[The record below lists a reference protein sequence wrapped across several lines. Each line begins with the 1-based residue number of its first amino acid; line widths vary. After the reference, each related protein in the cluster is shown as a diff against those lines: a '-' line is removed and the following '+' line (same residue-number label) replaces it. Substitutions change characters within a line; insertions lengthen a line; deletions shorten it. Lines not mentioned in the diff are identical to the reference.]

1 MSDTTDVD
9 FSTIMAEAAAEAP
22 AEAQVATTPVE
33 EPAAAHVEPED
44 GEEPEDGDD
53 EGWEDAADPEDEEE
67 SDDLPP
73 DPSDDR
79 ESWRKNRLNVVKEQR
94 DAARK
99 EAAAAKA
106 EAAELKA
113 RYEAAQAQAPAQAQP
128 TPAGMPTPA
137 QIQQYVASR
146 DPVVLELA
154 QRVEAIRANQ
164 DKFADA
170 GSYTDAISEALT
182 EYKTELKVRSMQIQ
196 QDLAN
201 REATKTKT
209 STDYV
214 QGLLDNYEAV
224 TKASTI
230 PKIEVYKARLVKHAG
245 DLHPMIREAVLTHDR
260 PDLATAAVTSNRA
273 AFDWLVE
280 QSRRAGNGPLSP
292 RAVAYVGELVAGYK
306 ARKGAPAPAT
316 STQPPKVKSSTP
328 PVPRALRSTSSSRST
343 SVGKDEDPFAYASRV
358 LRGEIKDPT
367 LR

>member
-9 FSTIMAEAAAEAP
+9 FSAIMAEAAAEAP
-22 AEAQVATTPVE
+22 AEAQVASTHVE
-33 EPAAAHVEPED
+33 EPAATHVEPED

-79 ESWRKNRLNVVKEQR
+79 ESWRKNRLNAVKEQR

-113 RYEAAQAQAPAQAQP
+113 RYEAQTQAPAQAQP

-230 PKIEVYKARLVKHAG
+230 PKIEVYKARLVKHAA

-280 QSRRAGNGPLSP
+280 QSKRAGNGPLSP

-316 STQPPKVKSSTP
+316 STQPPKIKSSTP

-343 SVGKDEDPFAYASRV
+343 SVSKEEDPFAYASRV